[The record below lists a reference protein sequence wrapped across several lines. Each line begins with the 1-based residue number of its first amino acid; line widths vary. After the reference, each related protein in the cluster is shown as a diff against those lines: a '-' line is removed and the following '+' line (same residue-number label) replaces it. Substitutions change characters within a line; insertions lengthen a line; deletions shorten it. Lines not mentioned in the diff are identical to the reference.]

1 VHRLHALSLTTGA
14 EKFGGPIAI
23 QGSVPG
29 TYPALSRNGRVPF
42 VPAQHLQRP
51 ALLLL
56 NGNVYIGYGSN
67 GDALPY
73 NGWLFAYSAA
83 GGTLHQVA
91 VFCTSPNAGA
101 SAIWQSGDGP
111 AADNS
116 GNIYVA
122 TGNGPFDLNG
132 GGPDAGNTLL
142 KLSPALNMV
151 DYFTP
156 FNQSSLSTND
166 LDFGAG
172 GPVIPA
178 TQTGAAAPSLVLV
191 GGKDGNLYSVN
202 RSNLGKFNSAA
213 NQDVQTLPLGHPAP
227 TNGLFATPAVWNSRL
242 YIGEVNEPL
251 ELFTFSSGLLS
262 TAPTAQTSTVFRY
275 PGTSPMVSNNGTTNG
290 IVWTLDLHAYVGGTP
305 GGGVNTSGPAVL
317 HAYDAINLHEL
328 YNSAQAGTRDTAG
341 KALKFTSPTVANGRV
356 YVGTAN
362 QLNVYGFLP

>member
-1 VHRLHALSLTTGA
+1 
-14 EKFGGPIAI
+14 
-23 QGSVPG
+23 
-29 TYPALSRNGRVPF
+29 
-42 VPAQHLQRP
+42 
-51 ALLLL
+51 
-56 NGNVYIGYGSN
+56 
-67 GDALPY
+67 
-73 NGWLFAYSAA
+73 
-83 GGTLHQVA
+83 
-91 VFCTSPNAGA
+91 
-101 SAIWQSGDGP
+101 
-111 AADNS
+111 
-116 GNIYVA
+116 
-122 TGNGPFDLNG
+122 
-132 GGPDAGNTLL
+132 
-142 KLSPALNMV
+142 
-151 DYFTP
+151 
-156 FNQSSLSTND
+156 
-166 LDFGAG
+166 
-172 GPVIPA
+172 
-178 TQTGAAAPSLVLV
+178 
-191 GGKDGNLYSVN
+191 
-202 RSNLGKFNSAA
+202 LGKFNSAA

-251 ELFTFSSGLLS
+251 DLFTFSSGLLS

>member
-1 VHRLHALSLTTGA
+1 
-14 EKFGGPIAI
+14 
-23 QGSVPG
+23 
-29 TYPALSRNGRVPF
+29 VPF

-122 TGNGPFDLNG
+122 TGNGPFDLNS

-202 RSNLGKFNSAA
+202 RSNMGKFNSAA
-213 NQDVQTLPLGHPAP
+213 NQDVQTIPLGHPAP

-251 ELFTFSSGLLS
+251 DLFTFSSGLLS